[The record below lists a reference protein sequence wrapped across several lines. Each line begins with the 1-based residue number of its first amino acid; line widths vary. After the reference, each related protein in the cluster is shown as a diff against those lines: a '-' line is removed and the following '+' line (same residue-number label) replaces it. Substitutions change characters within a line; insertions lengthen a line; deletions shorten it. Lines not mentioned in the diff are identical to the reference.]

1 MGTFSKVDSWTEMP
15 LCRHYVVVHFDAQ
28 PIPLPRKET
37 LCELRVSWAL
47 GVVRDGDW
55 EVLGA
60 WPQQDGGPTAWK
72 IVFEKLV
79 ARGLGKHIPFILADA
94 CRDVYGASP
103 DAAVLPP
110 FGRILATHAS
120 VNSEI
125 GQLGSEA
132 RRAAREAVS
141 VRGAR
146 VALERLLPKLCTCGT
161 GVLVPDWPEVL
172 KQFEAFYALRPQR
185 RALVRKGDEVLEHLS
200 GTLNRAVVRHG
211 AFANAE
217 AATSFVAST
226 LARAEQR
233 LKYRDLV
240 EQISRRPAAGPAGA
254 SFAVRG
260 ASIPAG
266 CTS

>member
-1 MGTFSKVDSWTEMP
+1 MP
-15 LCRHYVVVHFDAQ
+15 LCCRYVVVHFDAQ
-28 PIPLPRKET
+28 PIQLPPTGT
-37 LCELRVSWAL
+37 LHELLVSWAL
-47 GVVRDGDW
+47 GVARDGDW

-60 WPQQDGGPTAWK
+60 WPQQDGGPTSWK
-72 IVFEKLV
+72 SVFEKLV
-79 ARGLGKHIPFILADA
+79 TRGLGKHIPVILADA

-110 FGRILATHAS
+110 FGRILSARHAS
-120 VNSEI
+120 VSSEI

-132 RRAAREAVS
+132 RRAARDAAS

-146 VALERLLPKLCTCGT
+146 VALERLLPKLCTFGT

-172 KQFEAFYALRPQR
+172 KQFKAFYALRPQR
-185 RALVRKGDEVLEHLS
+185 RALVRKGDEVVEHLS

-240 EQISRRPAAGPAGA
+240 ELTSRGHTAGPAGA

-260 ASIPAG
+260 P
-266 CTS
+266 